1 MNAIIKWALEN
12 RLIIV
17 AIAALLLVWGG
28 YVAMNL
34 PVDVFPDLNK
44 PTITILT
51 EAEGLAP
58 EEVETQ
64 VSYTIETVMN
74 GVPGVTRVRSQ
85 SGIGLSIVYVEF
97 DWGTDI
103 YRNRQLVA
111 EKITEAREQLPEGV
125 SPFLAPISSIMGEIM
140 LISVTSKDNKTNP
153 LDVRTLADWT
163 VRPRLLTITGISQ
176 VIPIGGGVKQY
187 QALVSPEKLKQ
198 FGVTI
203 EDVTTALEKSNTN
216 STGGFIDAQSQEY
229 LVRNLGRFYTLD
241 ELKQTVVA
249 YRNNTAIRLGDVAA
263 VEFGARIKRGDA
275 GSNGQPAVILSVQK
289 QPGASTIELTE
300 KVDAAMR
307 ELKTTLPPD
316 IEINTNLFRQ
326 SNFIESSIGNVIE
339 ALRDGAILVAIV
351 LFLFLLNFR
360 TTAITL
366 TAIPLSFVVTF
377 LIFYAF
383 GISINTMTL
392 GGLAVAIGELVDDAI
407 VDIENIF
414 RRLREN
420 SLLENPRPSLE
431 VIYHASLEI
440 RSSIVYATIIVALV
454 FLPLFM
460 LTGVEG
466 RLLAPLGLAYI
477 TSLVASL
484 FISLTVTPVLA
495 SYLIPQLFKKDW
507 RKSRLSL
514 WFENLKARF
523 SKNETPVTADA
534 ANKSGK
540 PEFEDGENPHAGG
553 HSEEDS
559 FIVRRLKKW
568 DGRLL
573 HWTLN
578 HPYKV
583 MVGAAVLFFAT
594 MATLPFVGTA
604 FLPDF
609 NEGTLTINVQAQP
622 GTSLAESNRIGTI
635 SEKLIMEVPE
645 VISTGRR
652 TGRAEL
658 DEHAEGVHY
667 TEIDVDLKESNR
679 PREEVLAS
687 IREKL
692 AVIPGVSVNVGQP
705 ISHRLDH
712 LQSGVRA
719 QIAVKLFGDDLS
731 VLRSKAEEI
740 RNVMSGVEGATDV
753 QIEKQV
759 LIPQIRFNVDRVRA
773 AQYGLQ
779 PGEITETLETALNG
793 RRVSQAIEGARRYD
807 VVVRFD
813 DASRNSLDSL
823 RNATIDTPQ
832 GAQIPVSAVAT
843 IENLPGPNQILREN
857 TQRRIVISANT
868 GGRDLGSVVTDMQ
881 QRVAAQVS
889 LPQGYFVEFG
899 GQFQASQEATRTL
912 SVLTLFS
919 LVAIFFLLIKALG
932 DWRSALQVMINIP
945 LALIGAVIALLL
957 TGGVFSIATL
967 VGFISLVGITSR
979 NGIMMI
985 SHYLHLMREEG
996 EDFTE
1001 EMIIRGSLERLVP
1014 VMMTALTAGLSLIPF
1029 VLAAD
1034 APGKEIL
1041 HPLAVVVLGG
1051 ILTSTL
1057 LDQVVTP
1064 AVFYKFGKPAADQ
1077 IIAER
1082 EGKSAKKSEWGKAE
1096 KPGDED
1102 LPPFSPKVTN
1112 PATGS

>member
-1 MNAIIKWALEN
+1 MNAIIKWALQN
-12 RLIIV
+12 RLIVV
-17 AIAALLLVWGG
+17 AIAALLLVWGA
-28 YVAMNL
+28 YTALNL

-51 EAEGLAP
+51 EAPGLAP

-64 VSYTIETVMN
+64 VSFPIETVMN

-103 YRNRQLVA
+103 YRNRQLVS
-111 EKITEAREQLPEGV
+111 EKITEAREQLPEGI

-140 LISVTSKDNKTNP
+140 LISVTSTNGRTDP
-153 LDVRTLADWT
+153 LDIRTLADWT
-163 VRPRLLTITGISQ
+163 IRPRLLTITGVSQ

-187 QALVSPEKLKQ
+187 QALVSPERLKQ
-198 FGVTI
+198 FGITI
-203 EDVTTALEKSNTN
+203 EDVSTALEKSNAN
-216 STGGFIDAQSQEY
+216 STGGFVDAQSQEY
-229 LVRNLGRFYTLD
+229 LVRNLGRFYSID
-241 ELKQTVVA
+241 ELKNTVVA
-249 YRNNTAIRLGDVAA
+249 YRNNTPIRLGDVAA
-263 VEFGARIKRGDA
+263 VEFGPRIKRGDA
-275 GSNGQPAVILSVQK
+275 GSNAQPAVIMSVQK

-300 KVDAAMR
+300 KIDEAMK
-307 ELKTTLPPD
+307 ELQTTLPPD
-316 IEINTNLFRQ
+316 IEINTRLFRQ
-326 SNFIESSIGNVIE
+326 ANFIEAAIANVIE
-339 ALRDGAILVAIV
+339 ALRDGAILVTIV

-377 LIFYAF
+377 LVFYAF
-383 GISINTMTL
+383 GVTINTMTL

-420 SLLENPRPSLE
+420 YASPNPRPSLE
-431 VIYHASLEI
+431 VVYHASLEI

-460 LTGVEG
+460 LSGVEG

-477 TSLVASL
+477 TSLIASL
-484 FISLTVTPVLA
+484 FVSLTVTPVLA
-495 SYLIPQLFKKDW
+495 SYLVPQLFRGKSAKK
-507 RKSRLSL
+507 SILSGWL
-514 WFENLKARF
+514 ENAKARF
-523 SKNETPVTADA
+523 SKSDA
-534 ANKSGK
+534 AEPVNKEGF
-540 PEFEDGENPHAGG
+540 PADEGGEEPAAGG
-553 HSEEDS
+553 RSEEDS
-559 FIVRRLKKW
+559 FIVRKLKGW
-568 DGRLL
+568 DERLL
-573 HWTLN
+573 RRTLR

-583 MVGAAVLFFAT
+583 MIGAGLLFLLT

-604 FLPDF
+604 FLPEF
-609 NEGTLTINVQAQP
+609 NEGTLTINVLAQP

-667 TEIDVDLKESNR
+667 TEIDVDLKESDR
-679 PREEVLAS
+679 SRDEILTD
-687 IREKL
+687 IRDKL
-692 AVIPGVSVNVGQP
+692 SVVPGVSVNVGQP

-731 VLRSKAEEI
+731 ILRSKAEEI
-740 RNVMSGVEGATDV
+740 RNVMQTVEGAADV

-759 LIPQIRFNVDRVRA
+759 LIPQIRFNVDRARA
-773 AQYGLQ
+773 MQYGLQ
-779 PGEITETLETALNG
+779 PGEITDTLETALNG
-793 RRVSQAIEGARRYD
+793 KTVSQAIEGARRYD

-813 DASRNSLDSL
+813 EASRNSLDAL
-823 RNATIDTPQ
+823 RSATIDTPQ
-832 GAQIPVSAVAT
+832 GTQIPVSAVAT

-857 TQRRIVISANT
+857 TKRRIVISSNT
-868 GGRDLGSVVTDMQ
+868 SGRDLGSVVRDMQ
-881 QRVAAQVS
+881 ERIGAQVE
-889 LPQGYFVEFG
+889 LPQGYFTEFG

-932 DWRSALQVMINIP
+932 DWRSALQVMVNVP

-996 EDFTE
+996 ENFTE

-1057 LDQVVTP
+1057 LDQIVTP
-1064 AVFYKFGKPAADQ
+1064 AVFYRFGKPAADR

-1082 EGKSAKKSEWGKAE
+1082 EGLTGKAFE
-1096 KPGDED
+1096 EEPEADV
-1102 LPPFSPKVTN
+1102 PPSGTRMPEWRTD
-1112 PATGS
+1112 

>member
-1 MNAIIKWALEN
+1 MNAIIKWALQN
-12 RLIIV
+12 RLIVV

-28 YVAMNL
+28 YVAFNL

-51 EAEGLAP
+51 EADGLAP

-64 VSYTIETVMN
+64 VSYPIETVMN
-74 GVPGVTRVRSQ
+74 GVPGVTRVRSV

-103 YRNRQLVA
+103 YRNRQLVT
-111 EKITEAREQLPEGV
+111 EKISQAREQLPDGI

-140 LISVTSKDNKTNP
+140 LISITSDGGKTSP

-163 VRPRLLTITGISQ
+163 IRPRLLTIAGVSQ

-187 QALVSPEKLKQ
+187 QALVSPEKLAQ

-203 EDVTTALEKSNTN
+203 EDVTTALEKSNAN
-216 STGGFIDAQSQEY
+216 STGGFVDAQSQEY
-229 LVRNLGRFYTLD
+229 LVRNLGRFYSID
-241 ELKQTVVA
+241 ELKNTVVA
-249 YRNNTAIRLGDVAA
+249 YRNNTPIQLGDVAT
-263 VEFGARIKRGDA
+263 VEFGPRIKRGDA
-275 GSNGQPAVILSVQK
+275 GSNGQPAVIISVQK

-300 KVDAAMR
+300 KVETAIK
-307 ELKTTLPPD
+307 ELQSTLPPD
-316 IEINTNLFRQ
+316 IVINTNLFRQ
-326 SNFIESSIGNVIE
+326 SNFIEASIGNVVE
-339 ALRDGAILVAIV
+339 ALRDGAILVTIV

-377 LIFYAF
+377 LVLWAF

-407 VDIENIF
+407 VDIENIY

-420 SLLENPRPSLE
+420 YALPDPRPSLE

-440 RSSIVYATIIVALV
+440 RSSIVFATIIVALV

-460 LTGVEG
+460 LSGVEG

-477 TSLVASL
+477 TALVASL
-484 FISLTVTPVLA
+484 FVSLTVTPVLA
-495 SYLIPQLFKKDW
+495 SYLIPQLFKRKNGRGMIAGW
-507 RKSRLSL
+507 ISRLKSRFSSAEAADRLPGK
-514 WFENLKARF
+514 EE
-523 SKNETPVTADA
+523 SKNE
-534 ANKSGK
+534 G
-540 PEFEDGENPHAGG
+540 HGG
-553 HSEEDS
+553 QSEEDS
-559 FIVRRLKKW
+559 FVVRRLKKW
-568 DGRLL
+568 DEGLL
-573 HWTLN
+573 HWTLR

-583 MVGAAVLFFAT
+583 MIGAAVLFLVT
-594 MATLPFVGTA
+594 MATLPFVGTS
-604 FLPDF
+604 FLPEF
-609 NEGTLTINVQAQP
+609 NEGTLTINVLAQP
-622 GTSLAESNRIGTI
+622 GTSLAESNRIGSV
-635 SEKLIMEVPE
+635 SEKLVLEVPE
-645 VISTGRR
+645 VVSTGRR

-667 TEIDVDLKESNR
+667 TEIDVDLKESER
-679 PREEVLAS
+679 SREVILAD

-692 AVIPGVSVNVGQP
+692 AVVPGVAVNVGQP

-740 RNVMSGVEGATDV
+740 RNVMQTVEGATDV

-759 LIPQIRFNVDRVRA
+759 LIPQIRFNVDRARA

-779 PGEITETLETALNG
+779 PGEITDTLETALNG
-793 RRVSQAIEGARRYD
+793 QTVSQAIEGARRYD

-813 DASRNSLDSL
+813 DASRNSLDAL
-823 RNATIDTPQ
+823 RNVTVDTPQ

-857 TQRRIVISANT
+857 AKRRIVISSNT
-868 GGRDLGSVVTDMQ
+868 ADRDLGSVVRDMED
-881 QRVAAQVS
+881 RIAAQVN
-889 LPQGYFVEFG
+889 LPQGYFLEFG

-919 LVAIFFLLIKALG
+919 LIAIFFLLIKALG

-945 LALIGAVIALLL
+945 LALIGAVWALHLS
-957 TGGVFSIATL
+957 GGVFSIATM

-996 EDFTE
+996 ENFTE
-1001 EMIIRGSLERLVP
+1001 EMIVRGSLERLVP
-1014 VMMTALTAGLSLIPF
+1014 VMMTALTAGLSLVPF
-1029 VLAAD
+1029 ILAAD

-1064 AVFYKFGKPAADQ
+1064 AVFYKFGRPSAERV
-1077 IIAER
+1077 IAER
-1082 EGKSAKKSEWGKAE
+1082 EGRGEEGFGKESDTDVPPFGTRMPEWGT
-1096 KPGDED
+1096 D
-1102 LPPFSPKVTN
+1102 
-1112 PATGS
+1112 

>member
-1 MNAIIKWALEN
+1 MLNGIIKWSLDN
-12 RLIIV
+12 RLIVV
-17 AIAALLLVWGG
+17 AIGALLLVWGS
-28 YVAMNL
+28 YVALNL

-64 VSYTIETVMN
+64 VSFPIETVMN
-74 GVPGVTRVRSQ
+74 GLPGVERVRSQ

-97 DWGTDI
+97 GWGTDVF
-103 YRNRQLVA
+103 RNRQLVA

-140 LISVTSKDNKTNP
+140 LISVTSRDGKSDP
-153 LDVRTLADWT
+153 LAVRTLADWT
-163 VRPRLLTITGISQ
+163 IRPRLLTIAGISQ

-198 FGVTI
+198 FGITI

-216 STGGFIDAQSQEY
+216 STGGFVDAQSQEY

-249 YRNNTAIRLGDVAA
+249 YRNNTAIRLGDVAS
-263 VEFGARIKRGDA
+263 VEFGAKIKRGDA
-275 GSNGQPAVILSVQK
+275 GTNGMPAVIMSVQK

-300 KVDAAMR
+300 KVETAIK
-307 ELKTTLPPD
+307 ELQTTLPPD

-326 SNFIESSIGNVIE
+326 SNFIEASIGNVVE
-339 ALRDGAILVAIV
+339 ALRDGAILIAIV
-351 LFLFLLNFR
+351 LFLFLLNVR

-377 LIFYAF
+377 LVLWAF
-383 GISINTMTL
+383 GITINTMTL

-407 VDIENIF
+407 VDVENVF

-420 SLLENPRPSLE
+420 RQLRDPRPSLE
-431 VIYHASLEI
+431 VIYRASLEV
-440 RSSIVYATIIVALV
+440 RTSIVYATVIVALV

-466 RLLAPLGLAYI
+466 RLLAPLGIAYI
-477 TSLVASL
+477 TALVASL
-484 FISLTVTPVLA
+484 FVSLTITPVLA
-495 SYLIPQLFKKDW
+495 SYLLPQM
-507 RKSRLSL
+507 
-514 WFENLKARF
+514 KAMR
-523 SKNETPVTADA
+523 
-534 ANKSGK
+534 
-540 PEFEDGENPHAGG
+540 
-553 HSEEDS
+553 EEKDS
-559 FIVRRLKKW
+559 FLVRFLKKY
-568 DGRLL
+568 DEKLL
-573 HWTLN
+573 HGTLR

-583 MVGAAVLFFAT
+583 MVGAALIFLLT
-594 MATLPFVGTA
+594 IATLPFVGTA
-604 FLPDF
+604 FLPEF
-609 NEGTLTINVQAQP
+609 NEGTLTINVLAQP
-622 GTSLAESNRIGTI
+622 GTSLFESNRIGTI
-635 SEKLIMEVPE
+635 AEKLVMQVPE

-667 TEIDVDLKESNR
+667 SEIDVDLKEGR
-679 PREEVLAS
+679 GREEILAD
-687 IREKL
+687 IREHL
-692 AVIPGVSVNVGQP
+692 AVIPGVTVSVGQP

-719 QIAVKLFGDDLS
+719 QIAVKLFGDDLA

-740 RNVMSGVEGATDV
+740 RNTMQTVEGATDV
-753 QIEKQV
+753 QIERQV
-759 LIPQIRFNVDRVRA
+759 LIPQVRFNVDRERA

-779 PGEITETLETALNG
+779 PGEVTETLETALNG
-793 RRVSQAIEGARRYD
+793 RTVSEAIEGARRYD

-813 DASRNSLDSL
+813 DGSRNSLEAL
-823 RNATIDTPQ
+823 RTVTIDTPQ
-832 GAQIPVSAVAT
+832 GTQIPVSAVAEN
-843 IENLPGPNQILREN
+843 ENLPDPNQILREN
-857 TQRRIVISANT
+857 TKRRIVVSANT
-868 GGRDLGSVVTDMQ
+868 GGRDLGSVVGDMQ
-881 QRVAAQVS
+881 QRVAAQVT
-889 LPQGYFVEFG
+889 LPAGYFVEFG

-912 SVLTLFS
+912 SVLSIFS

-932 DWRSALQVMINIP
+932 DWRVALQVMINIP
-945 LALIGAVIALLL
+945 LALIGAIWALHLS
-957 TGGVFSIATL
+957 GGVFSIATL

-996 EDFTE
+996 EGFTE
-1001 EMIIRGSLERLVP
+1001 KMIIRGSLERLVP
-1014 VMMTALTAGLSLIPF
+1014 VLMTALTAGLSLVPF
-1029 VLAAD
+1029 ILAAD

-1057 LDQVVTP
+1057 LDQIVTP
-1064 AVFYKFGKPAADQ
+1064 AVFYKFGRPSAER

-1082 EGKSAKKSEWGKAE
+1082 ESLAEGGGDWRNDKSSNDGV
-1096 KPGDED
+1096 DI
-1102 LPPFSPKVTN
+1102 PPFSPK
-1112 PATGS
+1112 PI

>member
-1 MNAIIKWALEN
+1 MNFLIKWSLQN
-12 RLIIV
+12 RLIVV
-17 AIAALLLVWGG
+17 AIGALLTVWGG
-28 YVAMNL
+28 WVALNL

-44 PTITILT
+44 PTITVLT
-51 EAEGLAP
+51 EANGLAP

-64 VSYTIETVMN
+64 ISYPIETVMN
-74 GVPGVTRVRSQ
+74 GVPGVSRVRSV

-103 YRNRQLVA
+103 YRNRQLVS
-111 EKITEAREQLPEGV
+111 EKITEAREQLPPGV

-140 LISVTSKDNKTNP
+140 LISVSSQTGATDP
-153 LDVRTLADWT
+153 LELRTLADWT
-163 VRPRLLTITGISQ
+163 IRPRLLGITGVSQ

-187 QALVSPEKLKQ
+187 QALVSPDKLKQ

-203 EDVTTALEKSNTN
+203 EQVSDALEKSNAN
-216 STGGFIDAQSQEY
+216 STGGFVDAQSQEY
-229 LVRNLGRFYTLD
+229 LVRNLGRFYSID

-249 YRNNTAIRLGDVAA
+249 YRNNTPIKLGDVAS

-275 GSNGQPAVILSVQK
+275 GTNGKPAVILSVQK
-289 QPGASTIELTE
+289 QPGASTLDLTE
-300 KVDAAMR
+300 RIDEAVK
-307 ELKTTLPPD
+307 ELSSTLPPD
-316 IEINTNLFRQ
+316 VEINARLFRQ
-326 SNFIESSIGNVIE
+326 ASFIDNSISNVVE

-360 TTAITL
+360 TTFITL

-377 LIFYAF
+377 LVLWAF

-407 VDIENIF
+407 VDVENVY

-420 SLLENPRPSLE
+420 SQTANPRPSLE

-454 FLPLFM
+454 FLPLFL

-477 TSLVASL
+477 TALVASL
-484 FISLTVTPVLA
+484 FVSLTITPVLA
-495 SYLIPQLFKKDW
+495 SYLLPKLFRSKV
-507 RKSRLSL
+507 
-514 WFENLKARF
+514 EKAN
-523 SKNETPVTADA
+523 STQDA
-534 ANKSGK
+534 AL
-540 PEFEDGENPHAGG
+540 ETH
-553 HSEEDS
+553 DS
-559 FIVRRLKKW
+559 FLVRRLKKY
-568 DGRLL
+568 DEKLL
-573 HWTLN
+573 HRTLR
-578 HPYKV
+578 HPYKI
-583 MVGAAVLFFAT
+583 MIAAGLLFVLT
-594 MATLPFVGTA
+594 MATLPFVGTS
-604 FLPDF
+604 FLPEF
-609 NEGTLTINVQAQP
+609 NEGTLTVNVQANP
-622 GTSLAESNRIGTI
+622 GTSLAESNRIGQI
-635 SEKLIMEVPE
+635 SEKLILEVPE

-667 TEIDVDLKESNR
+667 TEIDVDLEKSDRTRDEI
-679 PREEVLAS
+679 LAS

-692 AVIPGVSVNVGQP
+692 SVVPGVSVNVGQP

-740 RNVMSGVEGATDV
+740 RNAVNTVEGATDV
-753 QIEKQV
+753 SIERQV
-759 LIPQIRFNVDRVRA
+759 LIPQIRFNVDRARA

-779 PGEITETLETALNG
+779 PGEITQTLETALNG
-793 RRVSQAIEGARRYD
+793 RTVSQALDGARRYD

-813 DASRNSLDSL
+813 DASRGSLDAL
-823 RNATIDTPQ
+823 NNVTIDTPT
-832 GAQIPVSAVAT
+832 GAQIPISAVAA

-857 TQRRIVISANT
+857 TKRRIVIGANVA
-868 GGRDLGSVVTDMQ
+868 GRDLGSVVGEIRET
-881 QRVAAQVS
+881 VGAQVK
-889 LPQGYFVEFG
+889 LPEGYFVEYG
-899 GQFQASQEATRTL
+899 GQFQATQEATRTL

-919 LVAIFFLLIKALG
+919 LAAIFFLLIKALG
-932 DWRSALQVMINIP
+932 DWRVALQVMINIP
-945 LALIGAVIALLL
+945 LALIGAVIAMLL

-996 EDFTE
+996 ENFTE
-1001 EMIIRGSLERLVP
+1001 EMIVRGSLERLVP
-1014 VMMTALTAGLSLIPF
+1014 VMMTALTAGLSLLPLAI
-1029 VLAAD
+1029 AAD

-1057 LDQVVTP
+1057 LDQIVTP
-1064 AVFYKFGKPAADQ
+1064 AVFYKFGRPSAER

-1082 EGKSAKKSEWGKAE
+1082 ENRTAEQGEWGAAE
-1096 KPGDED
+1096 KR
-1102 LPPFSPKVTN
+1102 
-1112 PATGS
+1112 A

>member
-1 MNAIIKWALEN
+1 MNAILKWALQN
-12 RLIIV
+12 RLIVV

-64 VSYTIETVMN
+64 VSYPIETVMN

-111 EKITEAREQLPEGV
+111 EKLSEAREQLPEGV

-140 LISVTSKDNKTNP
+140 LISVTSTDGKTDP

-163 VRPRLLTITGISQ
+163 IRPRLLTIAGVSQ

-203 EDVTTALEKSNTN
+203 EDVTTALEKSNAN
-216 STGGFIDAQSQEY
+216 STGGFVDAQSQEY
-229 LVRNLGRFYTLD
+229 LVRNLGRFYTID

-249 YRNNTAIRLGDVAA
+249 YRNNVSIRLGDVAN

-275 GSNGQPAVILSVQK
+275 GSNGKPAVILSVQK

-300 KVDAAMR
+300 KVDAAAR
-307 ELKTTLPPD
+307 ELQTTLPPN
-316 IEINTNLFRQ
+316 IEINTRLFRQ
-326 SNFIESSIGNVIE
+326 ANFIEASIGNVIE

-377 LIFYAF
+377 LVLWAF

-420 SLLENPRPSLE
+420 VALPDPRPSLE
-431 VIYHASLEI
+431 VVYHASLEI
-440 RSSIVYATIIVALV
+440 RSSIVFATIIVALV

-477 TSLVASL
+477 TSLIASL
-484 FISLTVTPVLA
+484 FVSLTVTPVLA
-495 SYLIPQLFKKDW
+495 SYLLPQLFKKNSQGPSVLSRW
-507 RKSRLSL
+507 FESLKSRFARSRDAELSD
-514 WFENLKARF
+514 EDQEPAY
-523 SKNETPVTADA
+523 
-534 ANKSGK
+534 
-540 PEFEDGENPHAGG
+540 EDGEEPNRGG

-559 FIVRRLKKW
+559 FVVRRLKRW
-568 DGRLL
+568 DERLL
-573 HWTLN
+573 HSTLR

-583 MVGAAVLFFAT
+583 MAGAAILFVLT

-604 FLPDF
+604 FLPEF

-667 TEIDVDLKESNR
+667 TEIDVDLKESDR
-679 PREEVLAS
+679 SREEILAD

-692 AVIPGVSVNVGQP
+692 AVVPGINLNVGQP

-719 QIAVKLFGDDLS
+719 QIAVKLFGDDLAT
-731 VLRSKAEEI
+731 LRSKAEEI
-740 RNVMSGVEGATDV
+740 RNTMQTVEGATDV
-753 QIEKQV
+753 QIERQV
-759 LIPQIRFNVDRVRA
+759 LIPQIRFNVNRERA
-773 AQYGLQ
+773 AQYGLA
-779 PGEITETLETALNG
+779 PGEVTETLETALNG
-793 RRVSQAIEGARRYD
+793 RTVSQAIEGARRYD

-813 DASRNSLDSL
+813 DASRNNLDVL
-823 RNATIDTPQ
+823 RTATVDTPQ
-832 GAQIPVSAVAT
+832 GTQIPVSAVAE

-857 TQRRIVISANT
+857 TKRRIVISANT
-868 GGRDLGSVVTDMQ
+868 GGRDLGSVVQDMQ
-881 QRVAAQVS
+881 ERVAAQVT

-912 SVLTLFS
+912 SVLTIFS

-945 LALIGAVIALLL
+945 LALIGAVIALLIS
-957 TGGVFSIATL
+957 GGVFSIATL

-1014 VMMTALTAGLSLIPF
+1014 VIMTALTAGLSLIPF

-1064 AVFYKFGKPAADQ
+1064 AVFYKFGKPSADK

-1082 EGKSAKKSEWGKAE
+1082 EGRGKVVFGKERDA
-1096 KPGDED
+1096 DV
-1102 LPPFSPKVTN
+1102 PPFGARMPEWRTDK
-1112 PATGS
+1112 

>member
-1 MNAIIKWALEN
+1 MLNGIIKWSLNN
-12 RLIIV
+12 RLIVV
-17 AIAALLLVWGG
+17 AIGALLLVWGS
-28 YVAMNL
+28 YVALNL

-64 VSYTIETVMN
+64 VSFPIETVMN
-74 GVPGVTRVRSQ
+74 GLPGVERVRSQ

-97 DWGTDI
+97 GWGTDV

-111 EKITEAREQLPEGV
+111 EKITEAREQLPQGV

-140 LISVTSKDNKTNP
+140 LISVTSRDAKSDP
-153 LDVRTLADWT
+153 LAVRTLADWT
-163 VRPRLLTITGISQ
+163 IRPRLLTIAGISQ
-176 VIPIGGGVKQY
+176 IIPIGGGVKQY
-187 QALVSPEKLKQ
+187 QALVSPEKLSQ
-198 FGVTI
+198 FGITI
-203 EDVTTALEKSNTN
+203 EDVTAALEKSNTN
-216 STGGFIDAQSQEY
+216 STGGFVDAQSQEY

-249 YRNNTAIRLGDVAA
+249 YRNNTAIRLGDVAS
-263 VEFGARIKRGDA
+263 VEFGAKIKRGDA
-275 GSNGQPAVILSVQK
+275 GTNGMPAVIMSVQK

-300 KVDAAMR
+300 KVETAIR
-307 ELKTTLPPD
+307 ELQTTLPAD

-326 SNFIESSIGNVIE
+326 SNFIEASIGNVVE
-339 ALRDGAILVAIV
+339 ALRDGAILIAIV
-351 LFLFLLNFR
+351 LFLFLLNVR

-377 LIFYAF
+377 LVLWAF
-383 GISINTMTL
+383 GITINTMTL

-407 VDIENIF
+407 VDVENVF

-420 SLLENPRPSLE
+420 RQLPEPRPSLE
-431 VIYHASLEI
+431 VIYHASLEV
-440 RSSIVYATIIVALV
+440 RTSIVYATVIVALV

-466 RLLAPLGLAYI
+466 RLLAPLGIAYI
-477 TSLVASL
+477 TALVASL
-484 FISLTVTPVLA
+484 FVSLTITPVLA
-495 SYLIPQLFKKDW
+495 SYLLPKM
-507 RKSRLSL
+507 
-514 WFENLKARF
+514 KAMR
-523 SKNETPVTADA
+523 
-534 ANKSGK
+534 
-540 PEFEDGENPHAGG
+540 
-553 HSEEDS
+553 EEKDS
-559 FIVRRLKKW
+559 FVVRFLKKY
-568 DGRLL
+568 DEKLL
-573 HWTLN
+573 HGTLR

-583 MVGAAVLFFAT
+583 MFAAALLFLLT
-594 MATLPFVGTA
+594 IATLPFVGTA
-604 FLPDF
+604 FLPEF
-609 NEGTLTINVQAQP
+609 NEGTLTINVLAQP

-635 SEKLIMEVPE
+635 AEKLVMQVPE

-667 TEIDVDLKESNR
+667 GEIDVDLKEGR
-679 PREEVLAS
+679 GREEILAD

-692 AVIPGVSVNVGQP
+692 SVIPGVSVSVGQP

-740 RNVMSGVEGATDV
+740 RNAMQTVEGATDV
-753 QIEKQV
+753 QIERQV
-759 LIPQIRFNVDRVRA
+759 LIPQVRFNVDRERA

-793 RRVSQAIEGARRYD
+793 RTVSEAIEGARRYD

-813 DASRNSLDSL
+813 DASRNRLEAL
-823 RNATIDTPQ
+823 RSVTIDTPQ
-832 GAQIPVSAVAT
+832 GTQIPVSAVAE
-843 IENLPGPNQILREN
+843 IEYLPGPNQILREN
-857 TQRRIVISANT
+857 AQRRIVISSNT
-868 GGRDLGSVVTDMQ
+868 AGRDLGSVVGDMQ
-881 QRVAAQVS
+881 QRVAAQVT
-889 LPQGYFVEFG
+889 LPPGYFVEFG

-912 SVLTLFS
+912 SFLSIFS

-932 DWRSALQVMINIP
+932 DWRVALQVMINIP
-945 LALIGAVIALLL
+945 LALIGAIWALHLS
-957 TGGVFSIATL
+957 GGVFSIATL

-985 SHYLHLMREEG
+985 SHYLHLMKEEG
-996 EDFTE
+996 EEFTE
-1001 EMIIRGSLERLVP
+1001 KMIIRGSLERLVP
-1014 VMMTALTAGLSLIPF
+1014 VLMTALTAGLSLVPF
-1029 VLAAD
+1029 ILAAD

-1057 LDQVVTP
+1057 LDQIVTP
-1064 AVFYKFGKPAADQ
+1064 AVFYKFGRPSAER

-1082 EGKSAKKSEWGKAE
+1082 EGRGE
-1096 KPGDED
+1096 KEFGEESDI
-1102 LPPFSPKVTN
+1102 PPFGRRTPE
-1112 PATGS
+1112 PAN

>member
-1 MNAIIKWALEN
+1 
-12 RLIIV
+12 
-17 AIAALLLVWGG
+17 
-28 YVAMNL
+28 
-34 PVDVFPDLNK
+34 
-44 PTITILT
+44 
-51 EAEGLAP
+51 
-58 EEVETQ
+58 
-64 VSYTIETVMN
+64 
-74 GVPGVTRVRSQ
+74 
-85 SGIGLSIVYVEF
+85 
-97 DWGTDI
+97 TDI

-140 LISVTSKDNKTNP
+140 LLSVTSRDGKTNP

-163 VRPRLLTITGISQ
+163 IRPRLLTIAGVSQ

-187 QALVSPEKLKQ
+187 QALVSPEKLAQ
-198 FGVTI
+198 FGITI
-203 EDVTTALEKSNTN
+203 EDVTTALEKSNAN
-216 STGGFIDAQSQEY
+216 STGGFVDAQSQEY
-229 LVRNLGRFYTLD
+229 LVRNLGRFYTID

-249 YRNNTAIRLGDVAA
+249 YRNNTPIRLGDVAS

-275 GSNGQPAVILSVQK
+275 GSNGMPAVIMSVQK

-300 KVDAAMR
+300 KVDAAVR
-307 ELKTTLPPD
+307 ELQTTLPPD
-316 IEINTNLFRQ
+316 IEINTRLFRQ
-326 SNFIESSIGNVIE
+326 ANFIESSISNVIE

-383 GISINTMTL
+383 GITINTMTL

-460 LTGVEG
+460 LSGVEG

-484 FISLTVTPVLA
+484 FISLTITPVLA
-495 SYLIPQLFKKDW
+495 SYLIPQLFQRNRT
-507 RKSRLSL
+507 RKSLLSG
-514 WFENLKARF
+514 WFENLKAKF
-523 SKNETPVTADA
+523 SKNEDRETADE
-534 ANKSGK
+534 
-540 PEFEDGENPHAGG
+540 PEAVKDSSMAEE
-553 HSEEDS
+553 EEDS
-559 FIVRRLKKW
+559 FVVRWLKRR
-568 DGRLL
+568 DERLL
-573 HWTLN
+573 HWTLR

-583 MVGAAVLFFAT
+583 IAGAAVLFFLT
-594 MATLPFVGTA
+594 MATLPFVGTS

-609 NEGTLTINVQAQP
+609 NEGTLTINVLAQP
-622 GTSLAESNRIGTI
+622 GTSLSESNRIGAVA
-635 SEKLIMEVPE
+635 EKLILEVPE
-645 VISTGRR
+645 VVSTGRR

-667 TEIDVDLKESNR
+667 TEIDVDLKESER
-679 PREEVLAS
+679 AREEILAD
-687 IREKL
+687 IREHL

-719 QIAVKLFGDDLS
+719 QIAVKLFGDDLG

-740 RNVMSGVEGATDV
+740 RNTMQTVEGATDV

-759 LIPQIRFNVDRVRA
+759 LIPQVRFNVDRTRA

-793 RRVSQAIEGARRYD
+793 RKVSEAIEGARRYD
-807 VVVRFD
+807 VVVRFE
-813 DASRNSLDSL
+813 DASRNNLDAL
-823 RNATIDTPQ
+823 RGATIDTPQ
-832 GAQIPVSAVAT
+832 GTQIPVSAVAN

-868 GGRDLGSVVTDMQ
+868 SGRDLGSVVQDME
-881 QRVAAQVS
+881 QRIAAQVT
-889 LPQGYFVEFG
+889 LPQGYFIEYG
-899 GQFQASQEATRTL
+899 GQFQASQGATRTL
-912 SVLTLFS
+912 SLLSLFS

-932 DWRSALQVMINIP
+932 DWRAALQVMVNIP
-945 LALIGAVIALLL
+945 LALIGAVIALLI

-1001 EMIIRGSLERLVP
+1001 HMIIRGSLERLVP

-1057 LDQVVTP
+1057 LDQLVTP
-1064 AVFYKFGKPAADQ
+1064 AVFYKFGRP
-1077 IIAER
+1077 IAER
-1082 EGKSAKKSEWGKAE
+1082 VINERREAE
-1096 KPGDED
+1096 KRPDID
-1102 LPPFSPKVTN
+1102 LKAAPAVEPDAPPFSEKL
-1112 PATGS
+1112 A

>member
-1 MNAIIKWALEN
+1 MNAIIKWALQN
-12 RLIIV
+12 RMIV
-17 AIAALLLVWGG
+17 VALAALLLVWGG
-28 YVAMNL
+28 YVAYNL

-64 VSYTIETVMN
+64 VSYPIETVMN
-74 GVPGVTRVRSQ
+74 GLPGVERVRSQ

-97 DWGTDI
+97 GWGTDV

-111 EKITEAREQLPEGV
+111 EKITEAREQLPPGT

-140 LISVTSKDNKTNP
+140 LISVASKDGKTNP

-163 VRPRLLTITGISQ
+163 VRPRLLTIAGVSQ

-187 QALVSPEKLKQ
+187 QALVSPDKLKQ

-203 EDVTTALEKSNTN
+203 EEVAAALEKSNVN
-216 STGGFIDAQSQEY
+216 STGGFVDAQSQEY
-229 LVRNLGRFYTLD
+229 LVRNLGRFYTID

-249 YRNNTAIRLGDVAA
+249 YRNNTPIRLGDVAN

-275 GSNGQPAVILSVQK
+275 GSNGLPAVIMSVQK

-300 KVDAAMR
+300 KVDRAVK
-307 ELKTTLPPD
+307 ELQTTLPPD
-316 IEINTNLFRQ
+316 IEINTRLFRQ
-326 SNFIESSIGNVIE
+326 ANFIEASIGNVIE

-360 TTAITL
+360 TTFITL
-366 TAIPLSFVVTF
+366 TAIPLSFAVTF

-420 SLLENPRPSLE
+420 KNSPDPRPSLE

-440 RSSIVYATIIVALV
+440 RSSIIYATIIVALV
-454 FLPLFM
+454 FLPLFL

-484 FISLTVTPVLA
+484 FVSLTVTPVLA
-495 SYLIPQLFKKDW
+495 SYLLPKM
-507 RKSRLSL
+507 
-514 WFENLKARF
+514 KAMREEKEGFVVRF
-523 SKNETPVTADA
+523 
-534 ANKSGK
+534 
-540 PEFEDGENPHAGG
+540 
-553 HSEEDS
+553 
-559 FIVRRLKKW
+559 LKKW
-568 DGRLL
+568 DGKLL
-573 HWTLN
+573 HWTLR
-578 HPYKV
+578 HPNKV
-583 MVGAAVLFFAT
+583 IAGAIILFVLT

-609 NEGTLTINVQAQP
+609 NEGTLTINLQANP
-622 GTSLAESNRIGTI
+622 GTSLAESSRIGQI
-635 SEKLIMEVPE
+635 AEKLLLEVPE

-667 TEIDVDLKESNR
+667 TEIDVDLKESDR
-679 PREEVLAS
+679 SREEILAA

-692 AVIPGVSVNVGQP
+692 AVVPGVSVNVGQP

-719 QIAVKLFGDDLS
+719 QIAVKLFGDDLAT
-731 VLRSKAEEI
+731 LRSKAEEI
-740 RNVMSGVEGATDV
+740 RNTLQTVEGATDV
-753 QIEKQV
+753 LIEKQV
-759 LIPQIRFNVDRVRA
+759 LIPQVRFNVDRVRA
-773 AQYGLQ
+773 AQYGLA
-779 PGEITETLETALNG
+779 PGEISETLETALNG
-793 RRVSQAIEGARRYD
+793 RTVSQAIDGARRYD

-813 DASRNSLDSL
+813 DASRASLDAL
-823 RNATIDTPQ
+823 KNVTVDTPQ
-832 GAQIPVSAVAT
+832 GTQIPVSAVAT

-857 TQRRIVISANT
+857 TKRRIVISANT
-868 GGRDLGSVVTDMQ
+868 GGRDLGSVVGDMQ
-881 QRVAAQVS
+881 ARVASQVT
-889 LPQGYFVEFG
+889 LPPGYFVEFG

-912 SVLTLFS
+912 SVLTIFS

-945 LALIGAVIALLL
+945 LALIGAVIAMLI

-1057 LDQVVTP
+1057 LDQMVTP
-1064 AVFYKFGKPAADQ
+1064 AVFFKFGKPAADK

-1082 EGKSAKKSEWGKAE
+1082 ENSASGKNEWGDVE
-1096 KPGDED
+1096 NEGERDED
-1102 LPPFSPKVTN
+1102 VPPFSERTPKSVTD
-1112 PATGS
+1112 

>member
-1 MNAIIKWALEN
+1 MNAIIKWALQN
-12 RLIIV
+12 RLIVI
-17 AIAALLLVWGG
+17 AIAALLLVWGS
-28 YVAMNL
+28 YVALNL

-64 VSYTIETVMN
+64 VSFPIETVMN

-111 EKITEAREQLPEGV
+111 EKLTEAREQLPDGV

-140 LISVTSKDNKTNP
+140 LISVTSKDGKTSP

-163 VRPRLLTITGISQ
+163 IRPRLLTIAGISQ

-187 QALVSPEKLKQ
+187 QALVSPEKLAQ
-198 FGVTI
+198 FNVTI

-216 STGGFIDAQSQEY
+216 STGGFVDAQSQEY
-229 LVRNLGRFYTLD
+229 LVRNLGRFYTID

-249 YRNNTAIRLGDVAA
+249 FRNNTPILLGDVAT
-263 VEFGARIKRGDA
+263 VEFGAKIKRGDA
-275 GSNGQPAVILSVQK
+275 GSNGKPAVILSVQK
-289 QPGASTIELTE
+289 QPGASTTELTE
-300 KVDAAMR
+300 KVETAIK
-307 ELKTTLPPD
+307 ELQTTLPPD

-326 SNFIESSIGNVIE
+326 SNFIEASIGNVIE
-339 ALRDGAILVAIV
+339 ALRDGAILVAII

-383 GISINTMTL
+383 GITINTMTL

-407 VDIENIF
+407 VDVENVF

-420 SLLENPRPSLE
+420 RLLPNLRPSLE

-477 TSLVASL
+477 TALVASL

-495 SYLIPQLFKKDW
+495 SYLLPQLFKSRVKSQESREEETSLTHD
-507 RKSRLSL
+507 SRL
-514 WFENLKARF
+514 
-523 SKNETPVTADA
+523 TT
-534 ANKSGK
+534 
-540 PEFEDGENPHAGG
+540 H
-553 HSEEDS
+553 DS
-559 FIVRRLKKW
+559 FVVRFLKKY
-568 DGRLL
+568 DEKIL
-573 HWTLN
+573 HWTLR

-583 MVGAAVLFFAT
+583 MVGAAILFFLT
-594 MATLPFVGTA
+594 IATLPFVGTA
-604 FLPDF
+604 FLPEF
-609 NEGTLTINVQAQP
+609 NEGTLTVNVQAQP
-622 GTSLAESNRIGTI
+622 GTSLAESNRIGQI
-635 SEKLIMEVPE
+635 SEKLILEVPE

-667 TEIDVDLKESNR
+667 TEIDVDLKESDR
-679 PREEVLAS
+679 TREELLAD

-692 AVIPGVSVNVGQP
+692 AVVPGVSVNVGQP

-719 QIAVKLFGDDLS
+719 QIAVKLFGDDLG

-740 RNVMSGVEGATDV
+740 RNVMQTVEGATDV
-753 QIEKQV
+753 LIEKQV
-759 LIPQIRFNVDRVRA
+759 LIPQIRFNVDRAKA
-773 AQYGLQ
+773 AQYGLS

-793 RRVSQAIEGARRYD
+793 RTVSEAIEGARRYD
-807 VVVRFD
+807 VVVRFT
-813 DASRNSLDSL
+813 DASRNSLDAL
-823 RNATIDTPQ
+823 QNATIDTPNS
-832 GAQIPVSAVAT
+832 AQIPVSAVAT

-857 TQRRIVISANT
+857 TKRRIVVSANT
-868 GGRDLGSVVTDMQ
+868 GGRDLGSVVGDMQ

-889 LPQGYFVEFG
+889 LPSGYFVEFG
-899 GQFQASQEATRTL
+899 GQFQASQEATQTL
-912 SVLTLFS
+912 SYLSIFS

-932 DWRSALQVMINIP
+932 DWRVALQVLINIP
-945 LALIGAVIALLL
+945 LALIGAIWALHLS
-957 TGGVFSIATL
+957 GGVFSIATL

-1001 EMIIRGSLERLVP
+1001 KMIIRGSLERLVP
-1014 VMMTALTAGLSLIPF
+1014 VLMTALTAGLSLIPF

-1041 HPLAVVVLGG
+1041 HPLAVVVIGG

-1057 LDQVVTP
+1057 LDQLVTP
-1064 AVFYKFGKPAADQ
+1064 AVFYKFGRPSAERV
-1077 IIAER
+1077 IAER
-1082 EGKSAKKSEWGKAE
+1082 QGRADGKSEWGDVEVETPKDA
-1096 KPGDED
+1096 DA
-1102 LPPFSPKVTN
+1102 PPFSERTP
-1112 PATGS
+1112 GSVVDD

>member
-1 MNAIIKWALEN
+1 L
-12 RLIIV
+12 
-17 AIAALLLVWGG
+17 
-28 YVAMNL
+28 
-34 PVDVFPDLNK
+34 
-44 PTITILT
+44 
-51 EAEGLAP
+51 
-58 EEVETQ
+58 Q
-64 VSYTIETVMN
+64 
-74 GVPGVTRVRSQ
+74 
-85 SGIGLSIVYVEF
+85 
-97 DWGTDI
+97 
-103 YRNRQLVA
+103 
-111 EKITEAREQLPEGV
+111 
-125 SPFLAPISSIMGEIM
+125 
-140 LISVTSKDNKTNP
+140 
-153 LDVRTLADWT
+153 
-163 VRPRLLTITGISQ
+163 
-176 VIPIGGGVKQY
+176 
-187 QALVSPEKLKQ
+187 
-198 FGVTI
+198 
-203 EDVTTALEKSNTN
+203 
-216 STGGFIDAQSQEY
+216 
-229 LVRNLGRFYTLD
+229 
-241 ELKQTVVA
+241 
-249 YRNNTAIRLGDVAA
+249 
-263 VEFGARIKRGDA
+263 
-275 GSNGQPAVILSVQK
+275 
-289 QPGASTIELTE
+289 
-300 KVDAAMR
+300 
-307 ELKTTLPPD
+307 TTLPPD
-316 IEINTNLFRQ
+316 IEINTRLFRQ
-326 SNFIESSIGNVIE
+326 ANFIEASIGNVIE

-360 TTAITL
+360 TTFITL
-366 TAIPLSFVVTF
+366 TAIPLSFAVTF
-377 LIFYAF
+377 LVLWAF

-420 SLLENPRPSLE
+420 RHSENPRPSLE

-484 FISLTVTPVLA
+484 FVSLTITPVLA
-495 SYLIPQLFKKDW
+495 SYLLPKM
-507 RKSRLSL
+507 
-514 WFENLKARF
+514 KAMR
-523 SKNETPVTADA
+523 
-534 ANKSGK
+534 
-540 PEFEDGENPHAGG
+540 
-553 HSEEDS
+553 EEKDS

-568 DGRLL
+568 DGKLL
-573 HWTLN
+573 HWTLR

-583 MVGAAVLFFAT
+583 IVGAVILFAAT

-622 GTSLAESNRIGTI
+622 GTSLAESNRIGQI
-635 SEKLIMEVPE
+635 SEKLLLDVPE

-667 TEIDVDLKESNR
+667 TEIDVDLKESDR
-679 PREEVLAS
+679 SREEILADV
-687 IREKL
+687 REKM
-692 AVIPGVSVNVGQP
+692 AIVPGVSVNIGQP

-719 QIAVKLFGDDLS
+719 QIAIKLFGDDLAT
-731 VLRSKAEEI
+731 LRSKAEEI
-740 RNVMSGVEGATDV
+740 RNVMQTVEGATDV
-753 QIEKQV
+753 LIEKQV
-759 LIPQIRFNVDRVRA
+759 LIPQVRFNVDRVRA
-773 AQYGLQ
+773 AQYGLS

-793 RRVSQAIEGARRYD
+793 RTVSQAIDGSRRYD

-813 DASRNSLDSL
+813 DASRGSLDAL
-823 RNATIDTPQ
+823 QNVTIDTPQ
-832 GAQIPVSAVAT
+832 GTQIPVSAVAS

-857 TQRRIVISANT
+857 TKRRIVISANT
-868 GGRDLGSVVTDMQ
+868 GGRDLGSVVGDMQ
-881 QRVAAQVS
+881 ARVASQVQ
-889 LPQGYFVEFG
+889 LPPGYFVEFG

-912 SVLTLFS
+912 SVLTIFS

-945 LALIGAVIALLL
+945 LALIGAVIAMLI

-1029 VLAAD
+1029 ILAAD

-1057 LDQVVTP
+1057 LDQLVTP
-1064 AVFYKFGKPAADQ
+1064 AIFFKFGKPAADK
-1077 IIAER
+1077 IIGER
-1082 EGKSAKKSEWGKAE
+1082 ERHSSDKNEWGEAE
-1096 KPGDED
+1096 NESGRAADA
-1102 LPPFSPKVTN
+1102 PPFSERTPESVT
-1112 PATGS
+1112 S

>member
-1 MNAIIKWALEN
+1 MNAIIKWALQN
-12 RLIIV
+12 RLIVV
-17 AIAALLLVWGG
+17 AIAALMLVWGG
-28 YVAMNL
+28 YVALNL

-64 VSYTIETVMN
+64 VSFPIETVMN
-74 GVPGVTRVRSQ
+74 GLPGVERVRSQ

-97 DWGTDI
+97 GWGTDV

-111 EKITEAREQLPEGV
+111 EKITEAREQLPDGI

-140 LISVTSKDNKTNP
+140 LISITSKDGKTDP
-153 LDVRTLADWT
+153 LDMRTLADWT
-163 VRPRLLTITGISQ
+163 IRPRLLTIAGVSQ

-198 FGVTI
+198 FGITI
-203 EDVTTALEKSNTN
+203 EDVTAALEKSNAN
-216 STGGFIDAQSQEY
+216 STGGFVDAQSQEY
-229 LVRNLGRFYTLD
+229 LVRNLGRFYTID

-249 YRNNTAIRLGDVAA
+249 YRGQTAIRLGDVAD
-263 VEFGARIKRGDA
+263 VQFGARIKRGDA
-275 GSNGQPAVILSVQK
+275 GSNGKPAVIMSVQK

-300 KVDAAMR
+300 KVDAAMK
-307 ELKTTLPPD
+307 ELQITLPPD

-326 SNFIESSIGNVIE
+326 SNFIEASIGNVVE
-339 ALRDGAILVAIV
+339 ALRDGAILVAII

-360 TTAITL
+360 TTIITL

-377 LIFYAF
+377 LVLWAF
-383 GISINTMTL
+383 NISINTMTL

-420 SLLENPRPSLE
+420 RSLPDPRPSLE
-431 VIYHASLEI
+431 VIYNASLEI
-440 RSSIVYATIIVALV
+440 RSSIIYATIIVALV

-484 FISLTVTPVLA
+484 FVSLTITPVLA
-495 SYLIPQLFKKDW
+495 SYLLPQLFRGKQTLA
-507 RKSRLSL
+507 SR
-514 WFENLKARF
+514 WFEKLKAKFARNKTAEADEPLTP
-523 SKNETPVTADA
+523 KN
-534 ANKSGK
+534 
-540 PEFEDGENPHAGG
+540 HAQ
-553 HSEEDS
+553 EEDS
-559 FIVRRLKKW
+559 FVVRFLKKY
-568 DGRLL
+568 DEKLL
-573 HWTLN
+573 HWTLR

-583 MVGAAVLFFAT
+583 MVGVGVLFLLT

-622 GTSLAESNRIGTI
+622 GTSLSESNRIGQI
-635 SEKLIMEVPE
+635 SEKLILEVPE
-645 VISTGRR
+645 VVSTGRR

-667 TEIDVDLKESNR
+667 TEIDVDLKEGR
-679 PREEVLAS
+679 EREEILAD

-692 AVIPGVSVNVGQP
+692 AVVPGVSVNVGQP

-731 VLRSKAEEI
+731 VLRSKAEEL
-740 RNVMSGVEGATDV
+740 RNAMQTVEGATDV

-759 LIPQIRFNVDRVRA
+759 LIPQVRFNIDRARA

-793 RRVSQAIEGARRYD
+793 RTVSEAIEGARRYD

-813 DASRNSLDSL
+813 DASRNSLDAL
-823 RNATIDTPQ
+823 RSATIDTPQ
-832 GAQIPVSAVAT
+832 GTQIPISAIAD
-843 IENLPGPNQILREN
+843 IEQIPGPNQILREN
-857 TQRRIVISANT
+857 TKRRIVVSANT
-868 GGRDLGSVVTDMQ
+868 GGRDLGSVVEEMQ
-881 QRVAAQVS
+881 ERVNAQVN
-889 LPQGYFVEFG
+889 LPPGYFVEFG

-912 SVLTLFS
+912 SVLSLFS
-919 LVAIFFLLIKALG
+919 LAAIFFLLLKALG
-932 DWRSALQVMINIP
+932 DWRVALQVMINIP

-1001 EMIIRGSLERLVP
+1001 QMIVRGSLERLVP
-1014 VMMTALTAGLSLIPF
+1014 VLMTALTAGLSLIPF
-1029 VLAAD
+1029 ILAAD

-1041 HPLAVVVLGG
+1041 HPLAVVVVGG
-1051 ILTSTL
+1051 ILTATL

-1064 AVFYKFGKPAADQ
+1064 AVFYKFGRPSAERV
-1077 IIAER
+1077 IAER
-1082 EGKSAKKSEWGKAE
+1082 EGRAGGRSEWGASETETTKDADAPPFAE
-1096 KPGDED
+1096 KV
-1102 LPPFSPKVTN
+1102 PK
-1112 PATGS
+1112 AI

>member
-1 MNAIIKWALEN
+1 MNAIIKWALQN
-12 RLIIV
+12 RLIVI
-17 AIAALLLVWGG
+17 AISCLLLVWGS
-28 YVAMNL
+28 YIALNL

-64 VSYTIETVMN
+64 VSYPIETVMN

-85 SGIGLSIVYVEF
+85 SGIGLSIVYIEF

-111 EKITEAREQLPEGV
+111 EKLTEAREQLPAGV

-140 LISVTSKDNKTNP
+140 LISVKSKDGSTNA
-153 LDVRTLADWT
+153 LDVRSLADWT
-163 VRPRLLTITGISQ
+163 IRPRLLTIAGISQ

-203 EDVTTALEKSNTN
+203 EDVATALERSNAN
-216 STGGFIDAQSQEY
+216 STGGFVDAQSQEY
-229 LVRNLGRFYTLD
+229 LVRNLGRFYSLD
-241 ELKQTVVA
+241 ELKNTVVA
-249 YRNNTAIRLGDVAA
+249 YRNNTAIRLGDVAN

-275 GSNGQPAVILSVQK
+275 GANGLPAVIMSVQK
-289 QPGASTIELTE
+289 QPGADTVDLTE
-300 KVDAAMR
+300 KVDAAMK
-307 ELKTTLPPD
+307 ELQTTLPPD
-316 IEINTNLFRQ
+316 IEINTRLFRQ
-326 SNFIESSIGNVIE
+326 ANFIENSIDNVVE
-339 ALRDGAILVAIV
+339 ALRDGAILVTIV

-360 TTAITL
+360 TTFITV

-383 GISINTMTL
+383 GITINTMTL

-420 SLLENPRPSLE
+420 YASPNPRPSLE

-477 TSLVASL
+477 TALIASL
-484 FISLTVTPVLA
+484 FISLTVTPVMA
-495 SYLIPQLFKKDW
+495 SYLLPKLFRRKET
-507 RKSRLSL
+507 RKSLFAKWLES
-514 WFENLKARF
+514 LKAKF
-523 SKNETPVTADA
+523 SKTNGKENNDENDEQEA
-534 ANKSGK
+534 AQS
-540 PEFEDGENPHAGG
+540 H
-553 HSEEDS
+553 EEKES
-559 FIVRRLKKW
+559 FVVRWLKKW
-568 DGRLL
+568 DERLL
-573 HWTLN
+573 HWTLR

-583 MVGAAVLFFAT
+583 MVGAAILFFLT
-594 MATLPFVGTA
+594 MATLPFVGTS
-604 FLPDF
+604 FLPEF

-622 GTSLAESNRIGTI
+622 GTSLAESNRIGAI
-635 SEKLIMEVPE
+635 GEKLVLEVPE

-667 TEIDVDLKESNR
+667 TEIDVDLKESER
-679 PREEVLAS
+679 SREEILAD

-692 AVIPGVSVNVGQP
+692 AVIPGVNVNVGQP

-719 QIAVKLFGDDLS
+719 QIAVKLFGDDLAT
-731 VLRSKAEEI
+731 LRSKAEEI
-740 RNVMSGVEGATDV
+740 RNVMAGVEGATDV
-753 QIEKQV
+753 LIERQV
-759 LIPQIRFNVDRVRA
+759 LIPQVRFNVDRTRA
-773 AQYGLQ
+773 AQYGLS
-779 PGEITETLETALNG
+779 PGEITNTLETALNG
-793 RRVSQAIEGARRYD
+793 RTVSQAIEGARRYD

-813 DASRNSLDSL
+813 DASRNNLDAL
-823 RNATIDTPQ
+823 RNVTVDTPQ
-832 GAQIPVSAVAT
+832 GTQIPISAVAT

-857 TQRRIVISANT
+857 TKRRIVVSANT
-868 GGRDLGSVVTDMQ
+868 GGRDLGSVVRDME
-881 QRVAAQVS
+881 QRVAAQVN
-889 LPQGYFVEFG
+889 LPPGYFVEFG

-912 SVLTLFS
+912 SLLSIFS

-932 DWRSALQVMINIP
+932 DWRASLQVMLNIP

-985 SHYLHLMREEG
+985 SHYIHLMREEG

-1014 VMMTALTAGLSLIPF
+1014 VMMTALTAGLSLLPLA
-1029 VLAAD
+1029 VAAD

-1057 LDQVVTP
+1057 LDQFVTP
-1064 AVFYKFGKPAADQ
+1064 AVFYKFGKPIADK

-1082 EGKSAKKSEWGKAE
+1082 EGRAE
-1096 KPGDED
+1096 SNWVNDKQDAD
-1102 LPPFSPKVTN
+1102 VPPFLRDTPESVTG
-1112 PATGS
+1112 T

>member
-1 MNAIIKWALEN
+1 MNAIIKWALQN
-12 RLIIV
+12 QLIVV
-17 AIAALLLVWGG
+17 AISALLLVWGA
-28 YVAMNL
+28 YVAFNL

-51 EAEGLAP
+51 EANGLAP

-64 VSYTIETVMN
+64 VSYPIETVMN
-74 GVPGVTRVRSQ
+74 GVPGVSRVRSV

-103 YRNRQLVA
+103 YRNRQLVS
-111 EKITEAREQLPEGV
+111 EKITEAREQLPPGV

-140 LISVTSKDNKTNP
+140 LISVSSKDGTTDP
-153 LDVRTLADWT
+153 LELRTLADWT
-163 VRPRLLTITGISQ
+163 IRPRLLTITGVSQ

-203 EDVTTALEKSNTN
+203 EEVSDALEKSNAN
-216 STGGFIDAQSQEY
+216 STGGFVDAQSQEY
-229 LVRNLGRFYTLD
+229 LVRNLGRFYSIE

-249 YRNNTAIRLGDVAA
+249 YRNNTAIKLGDVAD
-263 VEFGARIKRGDA
+263 VQFGARIKRGEA
-275 GSNGQPAVILSVQK
+275 GTNGKPAVIVSVQK
-289 QPGASTIELTE
+289 QPGASTLDLTE
-300 KVDAAMR
+300 KVDKAVK
-307 ELKTTLPPD
+307 ELQKTLPAD
-316 IEINTNLFRQ
+316 VEINPRLFRQ
-326 SNFIESSIGNVIE
+326 ASFIDNSISNVIE
-339 ALRDGAILVAIV
+339 ALRDGAILVTIV

-360 TTAITL
+360 TTFITL

-377 LIFYAF
+377 LVLWAF

-407 VDIENIF
+407 VDVENVF

-420 SLLENPRPSLE
+420 RHLPNPRPSLE

-477 TSLVASL
+477 TALVASL
-484 FISLTVTPVLA
+484 FVSLTVTPVLA
-495 SYLIPQLFKKDW
+495 SYLLPKMKAMREEKDGF
-507 RKSRLSL
+507 LV
-514 WFENLKARF
+514 RF
-523 SKNETPVTADA
+523 
-534 ANKSGK
+534 
-540 PEFEDGENPHAGG
+540 
-553 HSEEDS
+553 
-559 FIVRRLKKW
+559 LKKY
-568 DGRLL
+568 DEKLL
-573 HWTLN
+573 HWSLR
-578 HPYKV
+578 HPYKI
-583 MVGAAVLFFAT
+583 MVGAALLFVLT
-594 MATLPFVGTA
+594 MATLPFVGTS

-622 GTSLAESNRIGTI
+622 GTSLAESNRIGQI
-635 SEKLIMEVPE
+635 SEKLILEVPE

-667 TEIDVDLKESNR
+667 TEIDVDLKESAR
-679 PREEVLAS
+679 TREEILAS

-692 AVIPGVSVNVGQP
+692 SVVPGVTTNVGQP

-719 QIAVKLFGDDLS
+719 QIAVKLFGDDLQI
-731 VLRSKAEEI
+731 LRSKAEEI
-740 RNVMSGVEGATDV
+740 RNAINTVEGATDV
-753 QIEKQV
+753 SIEKQV
-759 LIPQIRFNVDRVRA
+759 LIPQIRFNVDRAKA

-779 PGEITETLETALNG
+779 PGEITNTLETALNG
-793 RRVSQAIEGARRYD
+793 RTVSQALDGARRYD
-807 VVVRFD
+807 VVIRFD
-813 DASRNSLDSL
+813 EASRGSLDAL
-823 RNATIDTPQ
+823 KNVTIDTPN
-832 GAQIPVSAVAT
+832 GTQIPISAVAT

-857 TQRRIVISANT
+857 TKRRIVIGSNVA
-868 GGRDLGSVVTDMQ
+868 GRDLGSVAQEIQ
-881 QRVAAQVS
+881 QKIAAQVK
-889 LPQGYFVEFG
+889 LPEGYFVEYG

-912 SVLTLFS
+912 SYLSFFS

-945 LALIGAVIALLL
+945 LALIGAVIAMHLI
-957 TGGVFSIATL
+957 GGVFSIATL

-1014 VMMTALTAGLSLIPF
+1014 VMMTALTAGLSLLPLAI
-1029 VLAAD
+1029 AAD

-1051 ILTSTL
+1051 IITSTL
-1057 LDQVVTP
+1057 LDQLVTP
-1064 AVFYKFGKPAADQ
+1064 AVFYKFGRPSAEK

-1082 EGKSAKKSEWGKAE
+1082 VGRIGGANEWGE
-1096 KPGDED
+1096 
-1102 LPPFSPKVTN
+1102 T
-1112 PATGS
+1112 

>member
-1 MNAIIKWALEN
+1 MLNAVIKSALQN
-12 RLIIV
+12 RLIVV
-17 AIAALLLVWGG
+17 AMAALLIVWGA
-28 YVAMNL
+28 YIAYNL

-64 VSYTIETVMN
+64 VSYPIETVMN
-74 GVPGVTRVRSQ
+74 GLPGVERVRSV
-85 SGIGLSIVYVEF
+85 SGVGLSIVYVEF
-97 DWGTDI
+97 GWGTDV

-111 EKITEAREQLPEGV
+111 EKITEAREQLPPAT

-140 LISVTSKDNKTNP
+140 LISVTSQGGKTNP

-163 VRPRLLTITGISQ
+163 IRPRLLTIAGVSQ

-203 EDVTTALEKSNTN
+203 EQVATALEKSNVN
-216 STGGFIDAQSQEY
+216 STGGFVDAQSQEY
-229 LVRNLGRFYTLD
+229 LVRNLGRFYTID

-249 YRNNTAIRLGDVAA
+249 YRNNTPIHLGDVAN
-263 VEFGARIKRGDA
+263 VEFGAKIKRGEA
-275 GSNGQPAVILSVQK
+275 GSNGLPAVIMSVQK
-289 QPGASTIELTE
+289 QPGASTIDLTKKVEAAVKELQ
-300 KVDAAMR
+300 
-307 ELKTTLPPD
+307 LTLPPD

-326 SNFIESSIGNVIE
+326 SNFIETSVGNVVE

-360 TTAITL
+360 TTFITL

-377 LIFYAF
+377 LVLWAF

-407 VDIENIF
+407 VDVENIF

-420 SLLENPRPSLE
+420 RLLDDPRPSLE
-431 VIYHASLEI
+431 VIYHASLEV
-440 RSSIVYATIIVALV
+440 RTSIVYATIIVALV
-454 FLPLFM
+454 FLPLFL

-484 FISLTVTPVLA
+484 VVSLTVTPVLA
-495 SYLIPQLFKKDW
+495 SYLLPQLFDRRDAKTPREDIDLQSSPNDVEAEPSNEG
-507 RKSRLSL
+507 RT
-514 WFENLKARF
+514 WFSALRRRVSALK
-523 SKNETPVTADA
+523 N
-534 ANKSGK
+534 
-540 PEFEDGENPHAGG
+540 
-553 HSEEDS
+553 SEES
-559 FIVRRLKKW
+559 FIVRWLKKW
-568 DGRLL
+568 DERLL
-573 HWTLN
+573 HWTLR

-583 MVGAAVLFFAT
+583 IAGAALLFLLS
-594 MATLPFVGTA
+594 MSTLPFVGTS

-609 NEGTLTINVQAQP
+609 NEGTLTINVLAEP
-622 GTSLAESNRIGTI
+622 GTSLAESNRIGQI
-635 SEKLIMEVPE
+635 SEKLLLKVPE

-667 TEIDVDLKESNR
+667 SEIDVDLKKSGR
-679 PREEVLAS
+679 SREEILAA
-687 IREKL
+687 IREQL
-692 AVIPGVSVNVGQP
+692 AIVPGVSVSVGQP

-719 QIAVKLFGDDLS
+719 QIAVKLFGDDLAT
-731 VLRSKAEEI
+731 LRSKAEEI
-740 RNVMSGVEGATDV
+740 RNAMQSVEGSVDV
-753 QIEKQV
+753 QIERQV
-759 LIPQIRFNVDRVRA
+759 LIPQIRFNVDRARA
-773 AQYGLQ
+773 AQYGLP

-793 RRVSQAIEGARRYD
+793 KTVSTAIDGARRYD
-807 VVVRFD
+807 VVLRFD
-813 DASRNSLDSL
+813 DASRGSI
-823 RNATIDTPQ
+823 NALQNVTIDTPQ
-832 GAQIPVSAVAT
+832 GTQIPVSGVAT
-843 IENLPGPNQILREN
+843 IENMPGPNQILREN
-857 TQRRIVISANT
+857 TKRRIVISANT
-868 GGRDLGSVVTDMQ
+868 GGRDLGSVVGDMQ
-881 QRVAAQVS
+881 ARVASQVT
-889 LPQGYFVEFG
+889 LPPGYFVEFG

-912 SVLTLFS
+912 SVLTVFS
-919 LVAIFFLLIKALG
+919 LIAIFFLLIKALG
-932 DWRSALQVMINIP
+932 DWRSALQVLVNIP

-996 EDFTE
+996 EGFTE
-1001 EMIIRGSLERLVP
+1001 EMIIRGSLERLIP
-1014 VMMTALTAGLSLIPF
+1014 VVMTALTAGLSLIPF

-1064 AVFYKFGKPAADQ
+1064 AVFYKFGKPAADK

-1082 EGKSAKKSEWGKAE
+1082 EGRSQRIDG
-1096 KPGDED
+1096 
-1102 LPPFSPKVTN
+1102 
-1112 PATGS
+1112 

>member
-1 MNAIIKWALEN
+1 MNAIIKWALQN
-12 RLIIV
+12 RLIVV
-17 AIAALLLVWGG
+17 AIASLLLVWGG
-28 YVAMNL
+28 YIAFNL

-64 VSYTIETVMN
+64 VSYPIETVMN

-111 EKITEAREQLPEGV
+111 EKLTEAREQLPDGV

-140 LISVTSKDNKTNP
+140 LISITSADGKTSP

-163 VRPRLLTITGISQ
+163 VRPRLLTIGGISQ

-187 QALVSPEKLKQ
+187 QALVSPQKLAQ
-198 FGVTI
+198 FGITI
-203 EDVTTALEKSNTN
+203 EDVSTALEKSNAN
-216 STGGFIDAQSQEY
+216 STGGFVDAQSQEY
-229 LVRNLGRFYTLD
+229 LVRNLGRFYSIE
-241 ELKQTVVA
+241 ELMNTVVA
-249 YRNNTAIRLGDVAA
+249 YRNNTPIRLADVAT
-263 VEFGARIKRGDA
+263 VEFGPKIKRGDA
-275 GSNGQPAVILSVQK
+275 GSNGQPAVIMSVQK

-300 KVDAAMR
+300 KVETAIR
-307 ELKTTLPPD
+307 ELQVTLPPD
-316 IEINTNLFRQ
+316 IVINTNLFRQ
-326 SNFIESSIGNVIE
+326 SNFIESSIGNVVE
-339 ALRDGAILVAIV
+339 ALRDGAILVTIV

-377 LIFYAF
+377 LVLWAF

-420 SLLENPRPSLE
+420 YSLPNPRPSLE
-431 VIYHASLEI
+431 VIYYASLEI
-440 RSSIVYATIIVALV
+440 RSSIVFATIIVALV

-484 FISLTVTPVLA
+484 FVSLTVTPVLA
-495 SYLIPQLFKKDW
+495 SYLIPQLFKRVNGRGLMAGW
-507 RKSRLSL
+507 LSK
-514 WFENLKARF
+514 LKARF
-523 SKNETPVTADA
+523 SPKDRL
-534 ANKSGK
+534 
-540 PEFEDGENPHAGG
+540 DGSLDEGLENQTG
-553 HSEEDS
+553 HSEKDS
-559 FIVRRLKKW
+559 FVVRWLKKW
-568 DGRLL
+568 DERLL
-573 HWTLN
+573 HWTLR

-583 MVGAAVLFFAT
+583 IVGAALLFVMT
-594 MATLPFVGTA
+594 MATLPFVGTS
-604 FLPDF
+604 FLPEF
-609 NEGTLTINVQAQP
+609 NEGTLTINVLAQP
-622 GTSLAESNRIGTI
+622 GTSLVESNRIGTI
-635 SEKLIMEVPE
+635 SEKLILEVPE
-645 VISTGRR
+645 VVSTGRR

-667 TEIDVDLKESNR
+667 TEIDVDLKESDR
-679 PREEVLAS
+679 SRDEILAD
-687 IREKL
+687 IRKQL
-692 AVIPGVSVNVGQP
+692 SVVPGVSVNVGQP

-740 RNVMSGVEGATDV
+740 RNVMATVEGAADV

-759 LIPQIRFNVDRVRA
+759 LIPQIRFNVERAKA

-779 PGEITETLETALNG
+779 PGEITDTLETALNG
-793 RRVSQAIEGARRYD
+793 RTVSQAIEGARRYD

-813 DASRNSLDSL
+813 DASRNSLDAL
-823 RNATIDTPQ
+823 RNATVDTPQ

-868 GGRDLGSVVTDMQ
+868 ADRDLGSVVGDMQ
-881 QRVAAQVS
+881 NRVAAQVT
-889 LPQGYFVEFG
+889 LPQGYFLEFG

-912 SVLTLFS
+912 SLLTVFS
-919 LVAIFFLLIKALG
+919 LIAIFFLLIKALG

-945 LALIGAVIALLL
+945 LALIGAVAALLL
-957 TGGVFSIATL
+957 SGGVFSIATL

-996 EDFTE
+996 ENFTE

-1014 VMMTALTAGLSLIPF
+1014 VMMTALTAGLSLVPF

-1041 HPLAVVVLGG
+1041 HPLAVVVIGG
-1051 ILTSTL
+1051 ILTATL

-1064 AVFYKFGKPAADQ
+1064 AVFYKFGKPAADR

-1082 EGKSAKKSEWGKAE
+1082 EGRRPSGTGTELDRESGHSARDCRSGT
-1096 KPGDED
+1096 PIDRII
-1102 LPPFSPKVTN
+1102 
-1112 PATGS
+1112 

>member
-1 MNAIIKWALEN
+1 MNAIIKWALQN
-12 RLIIV
+12 RLIV
-17 AIAALLLVWGG
+17 IALSALLLVWGAW
-28 YVAMNL
+28 VALNL

-64 VSYTIETVMN
+64 VSYPIETVMN
-74 GVPGVTRVRSQ
+74 GLPGVTRVRSQ
-85 SGIGLSIVYVEF
+85 SGIGLSIVYIEF

-111 EKITEAREQLPEGV
+111 EKLTEAREQLPDNV

-140 LISVTSKDNKTNP
+140 LISVKSKNGSTSP

-163 VRPRLLTITGISQ
+163 IRPRLLTIAGISQ

-187 QALVSPEKLKQ
+187 QALVSPEKLQQ

-203 EDVTTALEKSNTN
+203 EDVATALERSNAN
-216 STGGFIDAQSQEY
+216 STGGFVDAQSQEY
-229 LVRNLGRFYTLD
+229 LVRNLGRFYSID
-241 ELKQTVVA
+241 ELKNTVVA
-249 YRNNTAIRLGDVAA
+249 YRNNTAIRLGDVAN

-275 GSNGQPAVILSVQK
+275 GANGLPAVIMSVQK
-289 QPGASTIELTE
+289 QPGADTVDLTE

-307 ELKTTLPPD
+307 ELQTTLPAD
-316 IEINTNLFRQ
+316 IEINTRLFRQ
-326 SNFIESSIGNVIE
+326 SRFIESSIDNVVE
-339 ALRDGAILVAIV
+339 ALRDGAILVTIV

-360 TTAITL
+360 TTFITV

-383 GISINTMTL
+383 GVTINTMTL

-420 SLLENPRPSLE
+420 YALPNPRPSLE

-484 FISLTVTPVLA
+484 FISLTVTPVMA
-495 SYLIPQLFKKDW
+495 SYLLPQLFRKTGM
-507 RKSRLSL
+507 RKSLFSN
-514 WFENLKARF
+514 WFENLRRRF
-523 SKNETPVTADA
+523 SKKDA
-534 ANKSGK
+534 ANQSN
-540 PEFEDGENPHAGG
+540 ESSSENAPGG

-559 FIVRRLKKW
+559 FVVRWLKKW
-568 DGRLL
+568 DERLL
-573 HWTLN
+573 HWTLR

-583 MVGAAVLFFAT
+583 MAGAAVLFFLT

-604 FLPDF
+604 FLPEF
-609 NEGTLTINVQAQP
+609 NEGTLTINIQAQP

-635 SEKLIMEVPE
+635 GEKLIMEVPE
-645 VISTGRR
+645 VVSVGRR

-667 TEIDVDLKESNR
+667 TEIDVDLKESER
-679 PREEVLAS
+679 TREEILAE

-692 AVIPGVSVNVGQP
+692 AVIPGVNLNVGQP

-740 RNVMSGVEGATDV
+740 RNAMQTVEGATDV
-753 QIEKQV
+753 QIERQV
-759 LIPQIRFNVDRVRA
+759 LIPQIRFNVDRARA
-773 AQYGLQ
+773 AQYGLS

-793 RRVSQAIEGARRYD
+793 RTVSQAIEGARRYD

-813 DASRNSLDSL
+813 DASRNNLDAL
-823 RNATIDTPQ
+823 RNVTVDTPQ
-832 GAQIPVSAVAT
+832 GTQIPISAVAT

-857 TQRRIVISANT
+857 TQRRIVVSANT
-868 GGRDLGSVVTDMQ
+868 EGRDLGSVVQDMQ
-881 QRVAAQVS
+881 ERVASQVN

-912 SVLTLFS
+912 SVLSLFS

-932 DWRSALQVMINIP
+932 DWRASLQVMLNIP

-985 SHYLHLMREEG
+985 SHYIHLMREEG
-996 EDFTE
+996 ENFTE
-1001 EMIIRGSLERLVP
+1001 EMIVRGSLERLVP
-1014 VMMTALTAGLSLIPF
+1014 VMMTALTAGLSLLPLA
-1029 VLAAD
+1029 VAAD

-1064 AVFYKFGKPAADQ
+1064 AVFYKFGKPIADR

-1082 EGKSAKKSEWGKAE
+1082 DGRAAGAGEWGEAAE
-1096 KPGDED
+1096 TETPRDRD
-1102 LPPFSPKVTN
+1102 VPPFSERLPKTVEGT
-1112 PATGS
+1112 